1 MSDRELE
8 NIDSSGESSRSGA
21 GNADTSDSN
30 DFKDESEKLK
40 TKPVPAVV
48 TLLGGA
54 VVAIDVW
61 IQKLPIR
68 TALITILIS
77 LVVFMVIGDI
87 IKLKLD
93 RIVVP
98 KKKEVDDEG
107 EMIEKGSSKETEELS
122 LDDGDL
128 EETGEGEESF
138 NGTEDVMTDD
148 FSVNS
153 R

>member
-1 MSDRELE
+1 MSDQELE
-8 NIDSSGESSRSGA
+8 NIDSTGGGSNGGSGKGD
-21 GNADTSDSN
+21 NSDST
-30 DFKDESEKLK
+30 DRADESEKLK
-40 TKPVPAVV
+40 TKPVPAVI

-61 IQKLPIR
+61 IQKLPMR

-77 LVVFMVIGDI
+77 LVAFMVIGDI

-122 LDDGDL
+122 LDDEDL
-128 EETGEGEESF
+128 EESGGEEESF

-148 FSVNS
+148 FSVNN

>member
-8 NIDSSGESSRSGA
+8 NIDSSGGSSKTGA
-21 GNADTSDSN
+21 GNEDTSDSI
-30 DFKDESEKLK
+30 DRKDESEKLK

-54 VVAIDVW
+54 AVAIDVW
-61 IQKLPIR
+61 IQKLPMR

-77 LVVFMVIGDI
+77 LLVFMVIGDI

-107 EMIEKGSSKETEELS
+107 EMIEKGSSKEPEELS

-128 EETGEGEESF
+128 EDTGGTEESF